1 MAETKVIAD
10 KDTQGRT
17 GSTDIVQSIF
27 SKIDACDL
35 FIADVSIVNKY
46 TSFDGGEG
54 KPVKYSPNPNVL
66 IELGYAVKVLGWD
79 RVICFVDT
87 DYGSASELPFD
98 LDHHRVTGYSLKK
111 PGAPSQ
117 KASVKKQ
124 LSDIIIKNIM
134 EIAARGTKHKGD

>member
-1 MAETKVIAD
+1 MAGTEMTAD

-17 GSTDIVQSIF
+17 GSPDIVQSIF

-46 TSFDGGEG
+46 ASLDGAEG

-79 RVICFVDT
+79 RVICW
-87 DYGSASELPFD
+87 PFD
-98 LDHHRVTGYSLKK
+98 HSVYDCASLS
-111 PGAPSQ
+111 PF
-117 KASVKKQ
+117 
-124 LSDIIIKNIM
+124 
-134 EIAARGTKHKGD
+134 RGITE